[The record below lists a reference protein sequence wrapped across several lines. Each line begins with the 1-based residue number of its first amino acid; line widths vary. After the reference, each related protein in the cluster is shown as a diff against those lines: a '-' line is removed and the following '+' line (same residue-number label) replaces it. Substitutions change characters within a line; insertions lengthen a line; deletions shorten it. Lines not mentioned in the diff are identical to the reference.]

1 MRRRADA
8 LHATSGGMDKPAE
21 RRQEAHASEAPEFV
35 HIWRCGGMGERARR
49 LAGHKFVR
57 QAPIDRYFA
66 DFLCRDLK
74 LVIEV
79 DGGTHGTDAE
89 IAADATRN
97 LALESQ
103 GYFIF
108 RVHNQEIYENLSGV
122 LESLHEVIANRQRTR
137 SRPSS

>member
-1 MRRRADA
+1 MRRAQPWVTNRARVLRA
-8 LHATSGGMDKPAE
+8 NASSAE
-21 RRQEAHASEAPEFV
+21 DLLWQEL
-35 HIWRCGGMGERARR
+35 RARR